1 MFEKLAE
8 DIAYM
13 TQIKLAALAEQMEK
27 TARSNSGHLARKAK
41 ALAKQYFATPNAQDA
56 LAGKALGITPVTGA
70 MTSNQEGLLRKA
82 WDATMKLQ
90 NHIQRGV
97 DRVGFGGA
105 NKGMSQL
112 INLGNQPGVP
122 NQIPLTAKG
131 FFANT
136 PRGSYLENMKRD
148 SVKQLR
154 NFWHYNLGVPGANP
168 L

>member
-8 DIAYM
+8 DIACM
-13 TQIKLAALAEQMEK
+13 AQIKLAALAEQTEK
-27 TARSNSGHLARKAK
+27 TARANSGRLARKAK
-41 ALAKQYFATPNAQDA
+41 ALAKQYLATPNAQDA

-70 MTSNQEGLLRKA
+70 MTSDQEGLLRKA
-82 WDATMKLQ
+82 WDATTKLQ

-97 DRVGFGGA
+97 ERAGFGGA

-112 INLGNQPGVP
+112 INLGQQPGVP
-122 NQIPLTAKG
+122 NQIPLTVKG

-136 PRGSYLENMKRD
+136 PRGGILENQKIN
-148 SVKQLR
+148 SIKQLQ
-154 NFWHYNLGVPGANP
+154 NFWKYNLGVPGTN